1 MSSSGSRSAWQDEFV
16 ADLEAVARAKSELVV
31 IRERRKV
38 TERGEVPIQ
47 LAIRTA
53 GIPHAE
59 GGLALDDTEIVE
71 VTIPPSQYRPPSVH
85 VTHPRFVG
93 YPHVLQGVVLC
104 IYLDASREWNPSE
117 GATGFLN
124 RLWGWFESAAGAKFN
139 PHTALF
145 HAVGGTDHT
154 SDSTPTAV
162 IRDELDERTHRVTL
176 MLRTDRRFDVSLV
189 DTVEGLRAPIF
200 SAPGPLPLG
209 TGTTVVD
216 LATLLDDPT
225 MKRGGQPVPG
235 MPPKRESLW
244 AMLAAAAKRNSSGSL
259 QPFILRVPH
268 PAGGSPHLLV
278 GSVPVAAADALRS
291 GSTPHNPEI
300 EWWRVSDERASVTT
314 RRDSTRPTAAFVG
327 RSILLFGCGGLGSWI
342 AEFIARAGAKRI
354 VISDSAVVSGG
365 LLVRQNYS
373 EADVGSSKEA
383 ALVARISAIQDE
395 VEVSVLDDFGTLD
408 LQDFD
413 LVVDAT
419 VNLALSQVLSAVSQ
433 GALVAQVAVDPR
445 SAAMGMV
452 LIKPAG
458 SESRMSELDVQA
470 GILVRGDHSL
480 EDYHSMWSSNTHA
493 MLIPTR
499 GCSVPTFHGSA
510 ADMAASAGVMTS
522 MLGSQI
528 REPAAGVHLFQ
539 LPHVAAHGSRTTAFI
554 SLAPACEWDR

>member
-1 MSSSGSRSAWQDEFV
+1 MSPSGSRSAWQNKFV
-16 ADLEAVARAKSELVV
+16 ADLEAVTRANPELVV
-31 IRERRKV
+31 IRERRKLA
-38 TERGEVPIQ
+38 EGGEIPIQ

-59 GGLALDDTEIVE
+59 GGLVLEDTEVVE
-71 VTIPPSQYRPPSVH
+71 ITIPPNQHRPPSVH

-124 RLWGWFESAAGAKFN
+124 RVWGWFESAAGGRFD

-176 MLRTDRRFDVSLV
+176 MSRTGRRFDLALG
-189 DTVEGLRAPIF
+189 DTAEGLRAPIF

-216 LATLLDDPT
+216 LATRMDDPA
-225 MKRGGQPVPG
+225 MRRGGQPVPG
-235 MPPKRESLW
+235 TPSRQESLW
-244 AMLAAAAKRNSSGSL
+244 AMLAAAAKRNSSASP

-278 GSVPVAAADALRS
+278 GSIPAAAADALRS
-291 GSTPHNPEI
+291 GSDPHNPEI

-327 RSILLFGCGGLGSWI
+327 KSILLFGCGGLGSWM

-365 LLVRQNYS
+365 LLVRQNYL

-383 ALVARISAIQDE
+383 ALVARIGAIHDS
-395 VEVSVLDDFGTLD
+395 VEVSVLEGSGTPD
-408 LQDFD
+408 LEDFD
-413 LVVDAT
+413 LVIDAT

-433 GALVAQVAVDPR
+433 NALVAQVAVDPR
-445 SAAMGMV
+445 SAATGMV
-452 LIKPAG
+452 LIKPAR
-458 SESRMSELDVQA
+458 SKFDMSELDVQA
-470 GILVRGDHSL
+470 GNLVQSDHSL
-480 EDYHSMWSSNTHA
+480 EDFHSMWSSTTHN
-493 MLIPTR
+493 MLVPTR

-510 ADMAASAGVMTS
+510 ADMAASAGVMVS
-522 MLGSQI
+522 MLGSQVV
-528 REPAAGVHLFQ
+528 EPAAGVHLFQ
-539 LPHVAAHGSRTTAFI
+539 LPHAAAHGTRTTAFI
-554 SLAPACEWDR
+554 SLATT